1 MRELFNRAEVAPR
14 SDAAVPLFR
23 NGLLATGT
31 PPMSKTFTLPSLVRA
46 ASAVLAIAACQACGG
61 SEPAP
66 KPPEPTTDSNADAPS
81 PVSMSAEIG
90 GLNEEKV
97 DKTFQSALSD
107 FQRCLDDGAKRV
119 EFLGGSVSF
128 FIKIDERGKI
138 DHAHL
143 EKSTIGDRDTEKC
156 LLDSLR
162 HKHWPKPVGGLH
174 GLARKSFDF
183 DPPNDVRA
191 PTSWDGDRVTEA
203 VAKLSRKLSVCKKG
217 DSGTFEATVYVGT
230 DGSVMA
236 AGVTPPDE
244 AGESDVDCLVSTLK
258 GASLPS
264 PGSWPAK
271 VTFSL

>member
-1 MRELFNRAEVAPR
+1 
-14 SDAAVPLFR
+14 
-23 NGLLATGT
+23 
-31 PPMSKTFTLPSLVRA
+31 MSKPLRVFTLVRVA
-46 ASAVLAIAACQACGG
+46 CAVLSLAVYPACGG
-61 SEPAP
+61 NEPAP
-66 KPPEPTTDSNADAPS
+66 KEPEPTVEAHEDESS
-81 PVSMSAEIG
+81 QVSMSAEIG
-90 GLNEEKV
+90 GLSEEKV
-97 DKTFQSALSD
+97 DKTFQRALPD
-107 FQRCLDDGAKRV
+107 FQKCLDDGAKRV

-128 FIKIDERGKI
+128 FIKIDSRGKV

-162 HKHWPKPVGGLH
+162 GKRWPKPVGGLH

-191 PTSWDGDRVTEA
+191 PTSWDGDRVSDA
-203 VAKLSRKLSVCKKG
+203 VSKLSRKVSACKKSDKG
-217 DSGTFEATVYVGT
+217 AFEATVYVGT
-230 DGSVMA
+230 DGTVMA

-244 AGESDVDCLVSTLK
+244 AGESDVDCLVDALK

>member
-1 MRELFNRAEVAPR
+1 MSNSVRV
-14 SDAAVPLFR
+14 SS
-23 NGLLATGT
+23 LLGCVCT
-31 PPMSKTFTLPSLVRA
+31 
-46 ASAVLAIAACQACGG
+46 VLAALALQACEG
-61 SEPAP
+61 SEPPPQAP
-66 KPPEPTTDSNADAPS
+66 EKAAEPEQEKPSG
-81 PVSMSAEIG
+81 VSMSAEIG
-90 GLNEEKV
+90 GLNEDKV
-97 DKTFQSALSD
+97 DRTFQSALSD
-107 FQRCLDDGAKRV
+107 FQRCIDDGAKRV

-128 FIKIDERGKI
+128 FVKIDTRGKV

-143 EKSTIGDRDTEKC
+143 EKSTIGDRETEKC
-156 LLDSLR
+156 MLETLR
-162 HKHWPKPVGGLH
+162 KKRWPKPIGGQH

-191 PTSWDGDRVTEA
+191 PTSWDGDRVSDA
-203 VAKLSRKLSVCKKG
+203 IGKLSKKLSACKQG
-217 DSGTFEATVYVGT
+217 SSGAFEATLYVGT